1 MTEDNVCAHR
11 RLDQHSCWAWPDAEE
26 RRLHALSEASAVG
39 GRARVRR
46 LRRARLACRKAPRGA

>member
-11 RLDQHSCWAWPDAEE
+11 RLDHPSCWVWPDAEE
-26 RRLHALSEASAVG
+26 RRLHALGEASGVG

-46 LRRARLACRKAPRGA
+46 LRSARLACRKAPRGA

>member
-11 RLDQHSCWAWPDAEE
+11 RLDHPSCWVWPDAEE
-26 RRLHALSEASAVG
+26 RRLHALGEASGVG

-46 LRRARLACRKAPRGA
+46 LRSARLACRKAPREA